1 MRLSMRRRFALLLAA
16 LAVRADDAVRRDG
29 TKVEG
34 RLSLAPTG
42 RFAFTTEP
50 VANLEVVRFK
60 VGPIDPPPA
69 ALRMHVRLADGE
81 VLRAEVVK
89 LDANHLHV
97 RPPWGGPLAIPRPAI
112 AGVSAARPGAPRAWA
127 DLTADGVRSPA
138 GDETFG
144 ALTAIDPTGVT
155 LGIKAKPVVFN
166 WPDVAELGFRRG
178 PVSER
183 PTAGEHV
190 RLRVRIDNHRDV
202 LAGAVKTFDD
212 KAVVLTHAVL
222 GDLTIP
228 RERVEEV
235 RFAFHGRR
243 IPVESAPHHLGTRPA
258 FGFAVPKPT
267 GLKLAKR
274 VSVETVPTTGFVVVS
289 AAHVGRT
296 GTPVE
301 VWLNGD
307 RLGTLN
313 ALADRADAVVRPYR
327 VPAPAAA
334 WRSGA
339 NEVELRLKTEPD
351 AKATG
356 VDVRSVWLELHDGR

>member
-1 MRLSMRRRFALLLAA
+1 MWTRAGFALLLAA

-29 TKVEG
+29 TQVEG
-34 RLSLAPTG
+34 RLSLSTTG

-50 VANLEVVRFK
+50 VANLEVVRFRIQ
-60 VGPIDPPPA
+60 PIDPPPA
-69 ALRMHVRLADGE
+69 ALRMRVRLAEGE
-81 VLRAEVVK
+81 VLLTEVVK
-89 LDANHLHV
+89 LDATHLHA
-97 RPPWGGPLAIPRPAI
+97 RPPWGRALAIPRAAI
-112 AGVSAARPGAPRAWA
+112 DGVSMSRPGAPRAWA

-144 ALTAIDPTGVT
+144 AMTAIDPTGAT
-155 LGIKAKPVVFN
+155 LGIKGRSVVFG
-166 WPDVAELGFRRG
+166 WPDVAELAFRRG
-178 PVSER
+178 PVPER
-183 PTAGEHV
+183 PTTGEQV
-190 RLRVRIDNHRDV
+190 RLRVRTDNHRDI
-202 LAGAVKTFDD
+202 LAGAVKAFDD
-212 KAVVLTHAVL
+212 KAVVLNHPVL

-228 RERVEEV
+228 RDRVEEI

-243 IPVESAPHHLGTRPA
+243 VPVESGPHHLGTRPA

-274 VSVETVPTTGFVVVS
+274 VPVEAVPSTGFVVVS

-313 ALADRADAVVRPYR
+313 ALADRADAVVRSYR

-334 WRSGA
+334 WRAGA
-339 NEVELRLKTEPD
+339 NDVELRLKADPD

-356 VDVRSVWLELHDGR
+356 VDVRGVWLELHDGR